1 MTEVDRVAI
10 TQTTANWTQEQKA
23 EFMRRRR
30 GRNWAL
36 FGAMIALCLLIY
48 AIAVVKLY
56 HAGHMW

>member
-1 MTEVDRVAI
+1 VTDPDRVI
-10 TQTTANWTQEQKA
+10 VSVTTPQWTEEQKA
-23 EFMRRRR
+23 EFNKRRR

-36 FGAMIALCLLIY
+36 FAAMVALCALIY